1 MKIKTILVM
10 FVAAA
15 LLLAAPAVSAQD
27 TVSSPSMVMD
37 QESLMNAASE
47 DGSWIVI
54 VQEDLSVDEEIV
66 LEGEFKN
73 DDVYD
78 RKLALYTS
86 NEDHSVN
93 ERFTLEAPSIT
104 VKSPNTRFKAGTFV
118 GDVYVESENFRLTT
132 GFTVEGNV
140 YFENEAAKE
149 SFTIEGGATVT
160 GNLVNNW

>member
-1 MKIKTILVM
+1 MKMKTIILM
-10 FVAAA
+10 VAVAA
-15 LLLAAPAVSAQD
+15 LLVAPTVSAQD
-27 TVSSPSMVMD
+27 TVSSASRVVD
-37 QESLMNAASE
+37 EESLMNAASE
-47 DGSWIVI
+47 DGSWILI
-54 VQEDLSVDEEIV
+54 VHQDLAVDEDIV

-73 DDVYD
+73 GDVLD

-104 VKSPNTRFKAGTFV
+104 VKSPSTRFKAGTFV

-140 YFENEAAKE
+140 YFENEAAK
-149 SFTIEGGATVT
+149 STFTIEKGANIT
-160 GNLVNNW
+160 GDLVNNF

>member
-1 MKIKTILVM
+1 MKIKKIVLMIVIASILAV
-10 FVAAA
+10 
-15 LLLAAPAVSAQD
+15 PAVSAQD
-27 TVSSPSMVMD
+27 TVSSPSRVVD
-37 QESLMNAASE
+37 ADSLMNAARA
-47 DGSWIVI
+47 DGSWILI
-54 VQEDLSVDEEIV
+54 VHEDLSVDKEIV
-66 LEGEFKN
+66 LEGDFKN
-73 DDVYD
+73 NDVYD

-104 VKSPNTRFKAGTFV
+104 VKSSNTRFKAGTFV
-118 GDVYVESENFRLTT
+118 GDVYVQSENFRMTT
-132 GFTVEGNV
+132 GFTLEGNV